1 MKERARKAS
10 SAGGSQGGPLRGGDI
25 CAKSGNGK
33 SQPLMGGGHF
43 SEHKG
48 PRQDS
53 AWCVGETA
61 RRPLWLER
69 SERGRGEAE
78 ARGEQRP
85 WRWQRWGGGPTGLQS
100 QPRSPG
106 RRRQAV
112 WTSQGA
118 RLVPADTKRHTR
130 LAFPDDPEI
139 RGPQNSVEETSL
151 QAKGLQMYISKKRPG
166 WPAP

>member
-100 QPRSPG
+100 QPRSAARG
-106 RRRQAV
+106 G
-112 WTSQGA
+112 GA
-118 RLVPADTKRHTR
+118 RRCGPRRGRGSCPRTQSDTPAWP
-130 LAFPDDPEI
+130 FPMTP
-139 RGPQNSVEETSL
+139 RFGGPRTQ
-151 QAKGLQMYISKKRPG
+151 
-166 WPAP
+166 